1 MLKLIIQML
10 EFQKLGT
17 SEAIDIAKGK
27 NKLPNNIKE
36 LKQAIKWQL
45 KKR

>member
-1 MLKLIIQML
+1 VLKLIIQML

>member
-10 EFQKLGT
+10 EFQKIGT

-27 NKLPNNIKE
+27 NKVPNNLKE
-36 LKQAIKWQL
+36 LKQAIKWQS
-45 KKR
+45 KRQ